1 MKNNNLEIKSIASKI
16 KLIAFDIDGVMT
28 NNSLFFDE
36 NGVEYKRFN
45 GKDGQGIELFHKAG
59 IIPAIIS
66 KRNNG
71 TITHRAKVLGIT
83 EAHIGAKNK
92 IEILNEMIDKHGF
105 NHSEVAYMGDD
116 LPDICVLEK
125 VALACCPNDAVD
137 EVKSICNFI
146 STKNGGE
153 GAVRE
158 LCEFVLRAQ
167 GHNDLRKLL
176 ETSAKVK
183 CGT

>member
-1 MKNNNLEIKSIASKI
+1 MNNNLELKAKAKKI
-16 KLIAFDIDGVMT
+16 KLIGFDVDGVMT
-28 NNSLFFDE
+28 DNSLIFDE
-36 NGVEYKRFN
+36 NGVEYKKFN
-45 GKDGQGIELFHKAG
+45 GKDGQGIELLHKAG

-71 TITHRAKVLGIT
+71 TVAYRAKVLGIT
-83 EAHIGAKNK
+83 EFHMGVKDK
-92 IEILNEMIDKHGF
+92 YESLQEILDKHGF
-105 NHSEVAYMGDD
+105 LSDEIAFMGDD

-125 VALACCPNDAVD
+125 VGLACCPSDAVN
-137 EVKSICNFI
+137 EVKEACSLI
-146 STKNGGE
+146 STRKGGD

-158 LCEFVLRAQ
+158 ICEFILRAQ

-176 ETSAKVK
+176 EIPAKVK

>member
-1 MKNNNLEIKSIASKI
+1 MNNNLELKAMAGKI
-16 KLIAFDIDGVMT
+16 KLIGFDVDGVMT
-28 NNSLFFDE
+28 NNSLIFDE

-45 GKDGQGIELFHKAG
+45 GKDGQGIELLHKAG

-71 TITHRAKVLGIT
+71 TVEYRAKVLGIT
-83 EAHIGAKNK
+83 EFHMGVKDKYESLEEIMAKHNLSK
-92 IEILNEMIDKHGF
+92 SEIAF
-105 NHSEVAYMGDD
+105 MGDD
-116 LPDICVLEK
+116 LPDICVLEN
-125 VALACCPNDAVD
+125 VGFACCPLDAVD
-137 EVKSICNFI
+137 EVKAVCNFI

-158 LCEFVLRAQ
+158 VCEFILRAH
-167 GHNDLRKLL
+167 GYNDLRKLL
-176 ETSAKVK
+176 ETPAKVK

>member
-1 MKNNNLEIKSIASKI
+1 MKNDLELKAKAKKI
-16 KLIAFDIDGVMT
+16 KIIGFDVDGVMT
-28 NNSLFFDE
+28 NNSLIFDE
-36 NGVEYKRFN
+36 NGIEYKMFN
-45 GKDGQGIELFHKAG
+45 GKDGQGIELLHKAG

-71 TITHRAKVLGIT
+71 TVSYRAKVLGIT
-83 EAHIGAKNK
+83 EFHMGVKDK
-92 IEILNEMIDKHGF
+92 YESLNEIMEKHGF
-105 NHSEVAYMGDD
+105 SGDEIAFMGDD

-125 VALACCPNDAVD
+125 VGLACCPLDAVE
-137 EVKSICNFI
+137 EVRNVCNFI
-146 STKNGGE
+146 STKKGGE

-158 LCEFVLRAQ
+158 LCEFVLKTQ

-176 ETSAKVK
+176 ETPAKIK